1 MTNTENDPKLL
12 KTDTLG
18 RVFTPPARR
27 RQLLDE
33 FDKSGLSGT
42 KFAALAGIKYQT
54 FASWVQARRQP
65 RGGAD
70 PATPPRRPAAGVR
83 WLEAVIDQAQG
94 SAGGPVALR
103 VQLPGG
109 VLLEIVHAAQV
120 PLAAALVRAL
130 STPAPAC

>member
-1 MTNTENDPKLL
+1 MTNTESEPKLL
-12 KTDTLG
+12 RTDTLG

-27 RQLLDE
+27 QQLLDE
-33 FDKSGLSGT
+33 FDKSGLPGT

-54 FASWVQARRQP
+54 FASWVQARRRP

-70 PATPPRRPAAGVR
+70 PAKSLRQPAASVR

-94 SAGGPVALR
+94 PTGDGPALR
-103 VQLPGG
+103 VQLPSGAL
-109 VLLEIVHAAQV
+109 VEIVHARQI

-130 STPAPAC
+130 GSPAPAC